1 MTKEEKKAIEY
12 WKAKLKDYKKEIIQR
27 QNDEFKGYGTS
38 EDIAKL
44 KYCNLH
50 TVLNLIQKQQE
61 EIEKLNQD
69 NKKLDK
75 QAQEYFENLMFKDKV
90 IHEMAKEMFFENN
103 RNVEMQ
109 NFNKYQEIIE
119 YFEKKVEFEKS
130 IIPE

>member
-1 MTKEEKKAIEY
+1 
-12 WKAKLKDYKKEIIQR
+12 
-27 QNDEFKGYGTS
+27 
-38 EDIAKL
+38 
-44 KYCNLH
+44 
-50 TVLNLIQKQQE
+50 
-61 EIEKLNQD
+61 
-69 NKKLDK
+69 
-75 QAQEYFENLMFKDKV
+75 MFKDKV